1 VRYNRCVTT
10 HASHN
15 YAPMHAARDSDI
27 ADIVADQTTDRRR
40 ELT

>member
-1 VRYNRCVTT
+1 VRSERCVTT

-27 ADIVADQTTDRRR
+27 ADIVTIVIVQQ
-40 ELT
+40 